1 MSKIIA
7 LLAAAVLLMASF
19 VTGGTEKT
27 VAANPGPVPVPAAE
41 APGLPADRAAQ
52 ERLMAFFQWWSQN
65 DVEKMLEICSPVWK
79 NTVENPRTGLFLLL
93 SNQVPLSVTLEQIT
107 EAAEDG
113 SRWFTLTAQLDRKN
127 GKPPVS
133 SRLKLQMFPE
143 SGEWYLNPQSL
154 RNMETL
160 EP

>member
-1 MSKIIA
+1 
-7 LLAAAVLLMASF
+7 
-19 VTGGTEKT
+19 
-27 VAANPGPVPVPAAE
+27 
-41 APGLPADRAAQ
+41 
-52 ERLMAFFQWWSQN
+52 MAFFQWWSQN

-113 SRWFTLTAQLDRKN
+113 SRWFTLTAQLDRNN

-133 SRLKLQMFPE
+133 SRLKLQMVPE